1 MKLAFHATATP
12 LKWPPPQKLNQLKF
26 IMRFQLIV
34 GLLLSVFIQVSAS
47 TYAQNVSL
55 KVKDMPLDQVFKLVE
70 GQTEYVFLYDDPSFT
85 TQKVSLAIQHAPI
98 EQVLEA
104 CLENLPI
111 TYKIVDRNILFKRDE
126 SKTKPRKGHISQPE
140 SIKGQV
146 RDSVGN
152 PLSGVSIVIK
162 GTSRG
167 VTSNAEG
174 RFQLAASNGEVMVFS
189 LIGYQ
194 RQELTITA
202 QNQLQVVLKIDLSD
216 LEEVVVIGYGQQKK
230 RDLTAAVSS
239 FKPTEENARAV
250 LSPDQLIQGRMP
262 GVQVS
267 AGSGSPGTVNRVS
280 IRGIGSLSATNE
292 PLYVIDGVP
301 VVNQNAALLNF
312 GENMNP
318 LALLNPSDIESVEVL
333 KDAASAA
340 IYGSR
345 ATNGVILITTKSGKS
360 SQTKFGVD
368 AFTGVSIVPNTDK
381 MKMAGPDLY
390 LSVINEA
397 IDNFNTQYNYTPG
410 ATNYMEHKENPFP
423 GEPGTDWFDL
433 ITRPAHTSSL
443 SLSFMGGTEKTSVY
457 LSGNYLSQEGA
468 FIDQKFT
475 RYTGKLNLTHKLYSW
490 LEFGANTSYSYS
502 KNKRVPG
509 SNLGTTMMGRSLL
522 QRPFDRPFKP
532 NGDYYLGGT
541 DELIYHNPF
550 QIINEQNVSLDNYR
564 FLGSFFGTA
573 TIADGLKFK
582 TMLGTDLTY
591 TLDNIYYAEDH
602 PYGTGIGVKYDNRR
616 FTPNILWENTLN
628 YNKTFN
634 KLSVEGLLGYSYQ
647 KINLSSSNIEGSGFP
662 SPSFQQLSV
671 AASILSAGT
680 SLTESALMSIFGR
693 SNLSWDNKY
702 LLSLSLR
709 ADGSSKFHPD
719 KRWGYFPSVSA
730 GWNVSSE
737 PFWSLAGTTAKIRG
751 SYGETGNQ
759 DGISSYAYHAQM
771 SGGRNYNNQS
781 GIGVST
787 NGNRNLTW
795 ETARQYGA
803 GLDLG
808 LLGGKLNLTADYFI
822 KKTDNLLYSKPEPS
836 TSGFTSI
843 ISNIGSMENKGWE
856 FLLNAHVPLGAV
868 QWSSDFN
875 ISFIK
880 NKVTSLIGEEALL
893 IGANMTLQVGQE
905 VGSFYMYKQLGIY
918 QSDQEVPESLYKN
931 GVRAGDVIY
940 EDLDG
945 NGAIN
950 VSDRQI
956 IGTANPNFYGGW
968 NNSFSYKN
976 FDFNIFFTYSHG
988 NKVYANYRANTDRL
1002 GSGFMNMTEQVAN
1015 ERWSGPGTSNTTP
1028 RAIYGNT
1035 WNTQNS
1041 SRFLE
1046 DGSYIRL
1053 RALNFGY
1060 TLPTQVANKMGMKR
1074 LRVYVQGD
1082 NLYLWTKYRG
1092 FDPEVT
1098 SDFDPQF
1105 IGQDN
1110 LILPQ
1115 LRSFNVGVNIGF

>member
-1 MKLAFHATATP
+1 
-12 LKWPPPQKLNQLKF
+12 
-26 IMRFQLIV
+26 MRFQLIV
-34 GLLLSVFIQVSAS
+34 VFLLSLFIQVSGS
-47 TYAQNVSL
+47 TYAQRVSL
-55 KVKDMPLDQVFKLVE
+55 QVKNTTLSDVFEQVAR
-70 GQTEYVFLYDDPSFT
+70 QTGYVFLYDDRSFT
-85 TQKVSLAIQHAPI
+85 EKKVSLAVQNAPV
-98 EQVLEA
+98 EEVLEA
-104 CLENLPI
+104 CLKGLPI
-111 TYKIVDRNILFKRDE
+111 SYKIVERNILFKKDD
-126 SKTKPRKGHISQPE
+126 RKQVAPASTQQPEQVTGHIT
-140 SIKGQV
+140 
-146 RDSVGN
+146 DTLGN
-152 PLSGVSIVIK
+152 PLQGVTVMVK

-167 VTSNAEG
+167 ATTNASG
-174 RFQLAASNGEVMVFS
+174 NFQIAASTGDVLVFS
-189 LIGYQ
+189 LVGYQ
-194 RQELTITA
+194 RQERMVDQLS
-202 QNQLQVVLKIDLSD
+202 NLQVVLKMDFSD
-216 LEEVVVIGYGQQKK
+216 LEEVVVIGYGSQKK
-230 RDLTAAVSS
+230 EDLTAAVAS
-239 FKPTEENARAV
+239 FRPTEENARPV
-250 LSPDQLIQGRMP
+250 LGPDQLIQGRMA

-267 AGSGSPGTVNRVS
+267 GGSGSPGTSNRVS

-292 PLYVIDGVP
+292 PLYVIDGIP
-301 VVNQNAALLNF
+301 LVNQNAALLNF

-318 LALLNPSDIESVEVL
+318 LALLNPNDIESVEVL
-333 KDAASAA
+333 KDAASSA

-345 ATNGVILITTKSGKS
+345 ATNGVVLITTKSGKAN
-360 SQTKFGVD
+360 QTKFGVD

-381 MKMAGPDLY
+381 MEMADPDLY
-390 LSVINEA
+390 LTVINEA
-397 IDNFNTQYNYTPG
+397 IDNFNKQYGYTPG
-410 ATNYMEHKENPFP
+410 MSNYMEYKENPFP

-433 ITRPAHTSSL
+433 ITRPANTTSV
-443 SLSFMGGTEKTSVY
+443 SLSFTGGTDKTNVY

-475 RYTGKLNLTHKLYSW
+475 RYTGKLNLTHKLYKW
-490 LEFGANTSYSYS
+490 LEFGANTTYSYS
-502 KNKRVPG
+502 NNKRVPG

-550 QIINEQNVSLDNYR
+550 QIINEQDISLDNYR
-564 FLGSFFGTA
+564 FLGSFFGRA
-573 TIADGLKFK
+573 TITEGLVFK
-582 TMLGTDLTY
+582 TMVGTDLTY
-591 TLDNIYYAEDH
+591 TLDNIYYTENH

-628 YNKTFN
+628 YNKTFD
-634 KLSVEGLLGYSYQ
+634 KLNVDGLLGYSYQ
-647 KINLSSSNIEGSGFP
+647 KINVSSSNIEGSGFP

-671 AASILSAGT
+671 AASIIGAGT
-680 SLTESALMSIFGR
+680 SISESALMSIFGR
-693 SNLSWDNKY
+693 ANLSWDNKY

-719 KRWGYFPSVSA
+719 NRWGSFPSVSA
-730 GWNVSSE
+730 GWNLSNE
-737 PFWSLAGTTAKIRG
+737 PFWQLSGTTAKVRA

-771 SGGRNYNNQS
+771 SGGRNYDNKS

-787 NGNRNLTW
+787 NGNRDLTW

-808 LLGGKLNLTADYFI
+808 FLNGKLNLTADYFV
-822 KKTDNLLYSKPEPS
+822 KKTDNLLYSKPEPA

-856 FLLNAHVPLGAV
+856 FLVNANVPLGPV
-868 QWSSDFN
+868 LWSSDFN

-880 NKVTSLIGEEALL
+880 NRLTSLIGDEALL

-918 QSDQEVPESLYKN
+918 QSDDEVPESLYKN

-956 IGTANPNFYGGW
+956 VGTANPDFYGGW
-968 NNSFSYKN
+968 NNSFSFKN
-976 FDFNIFFTYSHG
+976 FDLAIFFTYSYG
-988 NKVYANYRANTDRL
+988 NMVYASYRTYTDRL
-1002 GSGFMNMTEQVAN
+1002 GNNFMNMTKRVAN
-1015 ERWSGPGTSNTTP
+1015 ERWTGPGTSNTTP
-1028 RAIYGNT
+1028 RAIYGT
-1035 WNTQNS
+1035 SWNGQNS

-1053 RALNFGY
+1053 RSLNLGY
-1060 TLPTQVANKMGMKR
+1060 TLPAKVAAKLGMNR
-1074 LRVYVQGD
+1074 LRVYLQGD
-1082 NLYLWTKYRG
+1082 NLHLWTNYRG

-1098 SDFDPQF
+1098 DNFDPQF